1 MHPELGAQMSPF
13 IVPAIGT
20 LVSNDYTTGRWSMC
34 GRSVAATVKPQRPRY
49 WVRQTKPLTCVLAD
63 IDSGRR
69 GVSPRVGTQTRH
81 KRRAPPA
88 HRYRPMC
95 TTSSTRRWGR
105 RSPTVFM
112 TSARTADGCRTA
124 ATTTPPRSPWRPY
137 ASVNRRCLGVRRLRW
152 PATIKIGACQLRTP
166 TGPVKVRMSL
176 LLEVLAADEGCSSSG
191 FSQLC
196 RHIPGC
202 PRRYYNLD
210 PIPQW
215 KKY

>member
-1 MHPELGAQMSPF
+1 MAAVKLIWPLVEGNGQDSRPRRGTRHSHPIDQGPFQMRQLASATNYGPSAPS
-13 IVPAIGT
+13 IAV
-20 LVSNDYTTGRWSMC
+20 TTG
-34 GRSVAATVKPQRPRY
+34 
-49 WVRQTKPLTCVLAD
+49 
-63 IDSGRR
+63 
-69 GVSPRVGTQTRH
+69 
-81 KRRAPPA
+81 
-88 HRYRPMC
+88 
-95 TTSSTRRWGR
+95 
-105 RSPTVFM
+105 
-112 TSARTADGCRTA
+112 
-124 ATTTPPRSPWRPY
+124 
-137 ASVNRRCLGVRRLRW
+137 SVNRRCLGVRRLRW
-152 PATIKIGACQLRTP
+152 PAPIKIGACQLRTP